1 MLKKFKKW
9 FTPVTS
15 DAELTEG
22 VFADEYANTTVR
34 MTIAQQYRNRFPE
47 PMETPVT
54 HPWKF
59 DPLNPPQG
67 WRYDPYYEL
76 WINYDI

>member
-1 MLKKFKKW
+1 MLATIKRW
-9 FTPVTS
+9 FRPVA
-15 DAELTEG
+15 DDQLVEG
-22 VFADEYANTTVR
+22 VFANDYADTTVR
-34 MTIAQQYRNRFPE
+34 MTIAQEYRNRFPE
-47 PMETPVT
+47 PVETPVT

-76 WINYDI
+76 WIENE

>member
-1 MLKKFKKW
+1 MHLTNINLIESLSADQYTDLGQQCYIRDQYQKRYP
-9 FTPVTS
+9 TPV
-15 DAELTEG
+15 
-22 VFADEYANTTVR
+22 
-34 MTIAQQYRNRFPE
+34 
-47 PMETPVT
+47 ETPVT

-76 WINYDI
+76 WIENE